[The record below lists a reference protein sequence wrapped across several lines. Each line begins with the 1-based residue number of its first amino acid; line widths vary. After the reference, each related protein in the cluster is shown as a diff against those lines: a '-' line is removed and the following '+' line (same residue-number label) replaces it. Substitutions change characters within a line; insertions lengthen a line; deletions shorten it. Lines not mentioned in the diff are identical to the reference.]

1 METAANAIDVS
12 AFTTALT
19 GAVSTGD
26 VVTLLASIVGIGFG
40 FILVWFGVR
49 KAYRM
54 FVSALTKG
62 RASI

>member
-1 METAANAIDVS
+1 MDGSTAIDIS

-19 GAVSTGD
+19 SAVSVSD
-26 VVTLLASIVGIGFG
+26 VVTLLASLVGVGIGFV
-40 FILVWFGVR
+40 LMWFAVR

-54 FVSALTKG
+54 FTGALTKG

>member
-1 METAANAIDVS
+1 MEATAIDIS

-19 GAVSTGD
+19 GVVSVAD
-26 VVTLLASIVGIGFG
+26 VVTLLASIVGVGAGFV
-40 FILVWFGVR
+40 LAWFAVR

-54 FVSALTKG
+54 FMSAVTRG